1 MSTMKLF
8 LIACVICLA
17 QINAFAPMT
26 NKPAFARSQIKTER
40 YNILDVMGSVMKNF
54 GKKARASHIL
64 IESNRPPVIGITK
77 IMRRLG
83 KDFDV

>member
-1 MSTMKLF
+1 
-8 LIACVICLA
+8 VE
-17 QINAFAPMT
+17 
-26 NKPAFARSQIKTER
+26 RS
-40 YNILDVMGSVMKNF
+40 GGAAAKNYF